1 MLIYCSLIN
10 SHQTG
15 YNFLYAALFYLGLF
29 VYLKLSSKK
38 AQSDIDYIQR
48 NGAAP
53 SSKDNDANIY
63 EFLPTDERKLIFF
76 YILILYYIT
85 NRAIAS
91 TDIKDYLIYLT

>member
-1 MLIYCSLIN
+1 MLIYCCLIN

-38 AQSDIDYIQR
+38 AKSHDIDYIHH

-53 SSKDNDANIY
+53 SSRDNDANIY
-63 EFLPTDERKLIFF
+63 EFLPTDERKLILF
-76 YILILYYIT
+76 YILILHY
-85 NRAIAS
+85 
-91 TDIKDYLIYLT
+91 